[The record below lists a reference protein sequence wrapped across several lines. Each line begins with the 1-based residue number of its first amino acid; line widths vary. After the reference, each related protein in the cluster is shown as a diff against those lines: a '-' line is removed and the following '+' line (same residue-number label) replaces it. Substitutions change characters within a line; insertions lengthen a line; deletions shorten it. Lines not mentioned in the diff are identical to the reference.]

1 MRGGITYDTG
11 FRPGGRLSRER
22 FDHETV
28 RREMRVI
35 ADRLHC
41 HAVRVTGDDPG
52 RLAVAGRYAA
62 EAGLEVWFSPFPCE
76 QEPGPMLRL
85 FEECAGH
92 AEDLRRGG
100 AEVVFVTG
108 CELSLFAAG
117 FLPGEDVFH
126 RIEAVM
132 SGDPEVVA
140 AFPGLVRKV
149 DDFLAEAAGT
159 VRRRFGGR
167 VTYASGLW
175 EDVDWAPFDIVSVDA
190 YRDESNAAGF
200 RADLRRRFAYGKPV
214 VVTEFGCCAYRGA
227 SDRGGTGWMIAD
239 RTASRIDGDYVRDES
254 EQVTYL
260 RELLEIFEAEGVD
273 GAFWF
278 TFAGY
283 GLPHRANPRE
293 DLDLASYGVVKF
305 LDETRWEP
313 KEVFHAL
320 ATTYASGSA
329 VD

>member
-28 RREMRVI
+28 RHEMRVI

-41 HAVRVTGDDPG
+41 DAVRITGDDAG

-62 EAGLEVWFSPFPCE
+62 EAGLEVWFSPFPCDLTPE
-76 QEPGPMLRL
+76 PMLRL

-117 FLPGEDVFH
+117 FLPGEDVFQ
-126 RIEAVM
+126 RIQGVM
-132 SGDPEVVA
+132 SGDPEVVS
-140 AFPGLVRKV
+140 AFPGLVREV
-149 DDFLAEAAGT
+149 NGFLAEAAGT
-159 VRRRFGGR
+159 VRRRFGGK

-200 RADLRRRFAYGKPV
+200 RADLRRRFAYGRPV
-214 VVTEFGCCAYRGA
+214 VVSEFGCCAFRGA
-227 SDRGGTGWMIAD
+227 AGRGGTGWMIAD
-239 RTASRIDGDYVRDES
+239 RESSRINGDYVRDEG
-254 EQVTYL
+254 EQVSYL
-260 RELLEIFEAEGVD
+260 RELLEVFEEEGVD

-283 GLPHRANPRE
+283 GLPHRADPRE

-320 ATTYASGSA
+320 AAAYAR
-329 VD
+329 

>member
-22 FDHETV
+22 FDDETV

-41 HAVRVTGDDPG
+41 EAVRVTGDDPE

-62 EAGLEVWFSPFPCE
+62 EAGLEVWFSPFPCDQAPE
-76 QEPGPMLRL
+76 AMLRL

-100 AEVVFVTG
+100 TEVVFVTG

-117 FLPGEDVFH
+117 FLPGEDVYR
-126 RIEAVM
+126 RIHGVM
-132 SGDPEVVA
+132 SGAPEVVA
-140 AFPGLVRKV
+140 AFPGIARKV
-149 DDFLAEAAGT
+149 NDFLAEAAGA
-159 VRRRFGGR
+159 VRRRFGGQ

-200 RADLRRRFAYGKPV
+200 RADLRRRFACGKPV

-227 SDRGGTGWMIAD
+227 AGRGGTGWMIAD
-239 RTASRIDGDYVRDES
+239 RASSRIDGDYVRDES

-260 RELLEIFEAEGVD
+260 RELREIFEQEGVD
-273 GAFWF
+273 AAFWF

-283 GLPHRANPRE
+283 GLPHRPDPRE

-305 LDETRWEP
+305 LDEIRWEP
-313 KEVFHAL
+313 KEIFHAL
-320 ATTYASGSA
+320 AAAYAR
-329 VD
+329 